1 MKSFNFCN
9 NCGKVGHLFHQC
21 KMPIISIGI
30 IAFRKVTNNDVTNN
44 DVTNNDVTNN
54 DVTEN
59 SGQLNKNMCNHLE
72 YLLIR
77 RKHSLGFVDF
87 MRGKY
92 QMHNKD
98 YILSLI
104 NKMNMDERNK
114 IIEKDFD
121 ELWDYLWGENVGIQ
135 YRSEEKISKEK
146 FNTLKEGVFNKINY
160 DMKSLIEECN
170 EKYEESEWGF
180 PKGRRNYQEK
190 DLSCAL
196 REFEEETGY
205 SRNDLTIIQNLMPF
219 EEIYTGSNY
228 KSYKHKY
235 FLAYID
241 KDVEQTKS
249 YQKTEVSKVD
259 WKSFDDCMSSIRKYN
274 LEKIELLERVNNI
287 LLRYKLFS

>member
-30 IAFRKVTNNDVTNN
+30 IAFRKTPSTIVDEKLDTSNNSNN
-44 DVTNNDVTNN
+44 SNSSNSNN
-54 DVTEN
+54 N
-59 SGQLNKNMCNHLE
+59 SNSNSNLE

-92 QMHNKD
+92 QMNNKE

-104 NKMNMDERNK
+104 NKMNMEERKK
-114 IIEKDFD
+114 IIEQEFD

-135 YRSEEKISKEK
+135 YRSEEKISQEK
-146 FNTLKEGVFNKINY
+146 YNTLKSGVFNKVQY
-160 DMKSLIEECN
+160 DMKSLVEECD
-170 EKYEESEWGF
+170 ETYEESEWGF

-190 DLSCAL
+190 DLTCAL

-205 SRNDLTIIQNLMPF
+205 SRNDITIVQNLMPL
-219 EEIYTGSNY
+219 EEIYTGSNF

-235 FLAYID
+235 FLAYIESD
-241 KDVEQTKS
+241 IRPTKS
-249 YQKTEVSKVD
+249 FQKTEVSKVD
-259 WKSFDDCMSSIRKYN
+259 WKSFDNCIGSIRKYN
-274 LEKIELLERVNNI
+274 LEKFDLLERVNMI
-287 LLRYKLFS
+287 LSRYKLYS

>member
-30 IAFRKVTNNDVTNN
+30 IAFRKMPSTIVDEKLDTNNSNF
-44 DVTNNDVTNN
+44 
-54 DVTEN
+54 
-59 SGQLNKNMCNHLE
+59 E

-92 QMHNKD
+92 QMNNKE

-104 NKMNMDERNK
+104 NKMNMEERKK
-114 IIEKDFD
+114 IIEQEFD

-135 YRSEEKISKEK
+135 YRSEEKISQEK
-146 FNTLKEGVFNKINY
+146 YNTLKGGVFNKVHY
-160 DMKSLIEECN
+160 DMKSLVEECN
-170 EKYEESEWGF
+170 ENYEESEWGF

-190 DLSCAL
+190 DLTCAL

-205 SRNDLTIIQNLMPF
+205 SR
-219 EEIYTGSNY
+219 
-228 KSYKHKY
+228 
-235 FLAYID
+235 
-241 KDVEQTKS
+241 TKS
-249 YQKTEVSKVD
+249 FQKT
-259 WKSFDDCMSSIRKYN
+259 
-274 LEKIELLERVNNI
+274 
-287 LLRYKLFS
+287 

>member
-30 IAFRKVTNNDVTNN
+30 IAFRKVGYNDVSNN
-44 DVTNNDVTNN
+44 SMSENN
-54 DVTEN
+54 
-59 SGQLNKNMCNHLE
+59 GQINESMSNHLE

-114 IIEKDFD
+114 ILERDFD

-146 FNTLKEGVFNKINY
+146 FNTLKNGVFNKITYN
-160 DMKSLIEECN
+160 MKSLIEECD
-170 EKYEESEWGF
+170 KIYEESEWGF

-241 KDVEQTKS
+241 NNVKQSKS
-249 YQKTEVSKVD
+249 FQKTEVSKVD

-274 LEKIELLERVNNI
+274 LEKFDLLERVNNI
-287 LLRYKLFS
+287 LLRYKLYS

>member
-30 IAFRKVTNNDVTNN
+30 IAFRKMPSTMDEKLDMSNSNNNSISNN
-44 DVTNNDVTNN
+44 
-54 DVTEN
+54 N
-59 SGQLNKNMCNHLE
+59 SNLE

-92 QMHNKD
+92 QMNNKE

-104 NKMNMDERNK
+104 NKMNMEERKK
-114 IIEKDFD
+114 IIEQEFD

-135 YRSEEKISKEK
+135 YRSEEKISQEK
-146 FNTLKEGVFNKINY
+146 YNTLKSGVFNKVQY
-160 DMKSLIEECN
+160 DMKSLVEECN
-170 EKYEESEWGF
+170 EIYEESEWGF

-190 DLSCAL
+190 DLTCAL

-205 SRNDLTIIQNLMPF
+205 SRNDITIVQNLMPL
-219 EEIYTGSNY
+219 EEIYTGSNF

-235 FLAYID
+235 FLAYIESD
-241 KDVEQTKS
+241 IRPTKS
-249 YQKTEVSKVD
+249 FQKTEVSKVE
-259 WKSFDDCMSSIRKYN
+259 WKSFDNCMSSIRKYN
-274 LEKIELLERVNNI
+274 LEKFDLLERVNMI
-287 LLRYKLFS
+287 LSRYKLYS

>member
-21 KMPIISIGI
+21 KLPITSIGI
-30 IAFRKVTNNDVTNN
+30 IAFRKNTDAKVDICDGN
-44 DVTNNDVTNN
+44 
-54 DVTEN
+54 
-59 SGQLNKNMCNHLE
+59 LE

-92 QMHNKD
+92 QMNNKE
-98 YILSLI
+98 YIISLI
-104 NKMNMDERNK
+104 NKMNMEERKK
-114 IIEKDFD
+114 IVDQEFD

-135 YRSEEKISKEK
+135 YRSEEKISLEK
-146 FNTLKEGVFNKINY
+146 YNILKSGVFNKVHY
-160 DMKSLIEECN
+160 DLKSLVDECDMT
-170 EKYEESEWGF
+170 YEESEWGF

-190 DLSCAL
+190 DLMCAL

-205 SRNDLTIIQNLMPF
+205 SRNDLTIIQNVVPF

-235 FLAYID
+235 FLAYIENGV
-241 KDVEQTKS
+241 KPSKS
-249 YQKTEVSKVD
+249 FQKTEVSKIE
-259 WKSFDDCMSSIRKYN
+259 WQSFEMSMSSIRKYN
-274 LEKIELLERVNNI
+274 LEKFDLIERVNNI
-287 LLRYKLFS
+287 LLRYNLYS

>member
-30 IAFRKVTNNDVTNN
+30 IAFRKMPSTIVDEKLDTNNSNF
-44 DVTNNDVTNN
+44 
-54 DVTEN
+54 
-59 SGQLNKNMCNHLE
+59 E

-92 QMHNKD
+92 QMNNKE

-104 NKMNMDERNK
+104 NKMNMEERKK
-114 IIEKDFD
+114 IIEQEFD

-135 YRSEEKISKEK
+135 YRSEEKISQEK
-146 FNTLKEGVFNKINY
+146 YNTLKGGVFNKVHY
-160 DMKSLIEECN
+160 DMKSLVEECN
-170 EKYEESEWGF
+170 ENYEESEWGF

-190 DLSCAL
+190 DLTCAL

-205 SRNDLTIIQNLMPF
+205 SRNDITIVQNLMPL
-219 EEIYTGSNY
+219 EEIYTGSNF

-235 FLAYID
+235 FLAYIEND
-241 KDVEQTKS
+241 IVPTKS
-249 YQKTEVSKVD
+249 FQKTEVSKLE
-259 WKSFDDCMSSIRKYN
+259 WKSFDDCIGSIRLYN
-274 LEKIELLERVNNI
+274 LEKFDLLERVNII
-287 LLRYKLFS
+287 LSNYKLYL